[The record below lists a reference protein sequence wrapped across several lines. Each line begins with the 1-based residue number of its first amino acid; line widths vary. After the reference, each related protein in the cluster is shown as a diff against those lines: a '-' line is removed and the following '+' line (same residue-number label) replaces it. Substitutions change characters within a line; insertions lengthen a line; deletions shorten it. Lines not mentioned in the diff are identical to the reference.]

1 MRGFWA
7 VYLREL
13 LIIWHRLPRMLLSFS
28 VSPTLYLIAFGFGLG
43 KDLKIEGRPYL
54 EFLIPGVVAAASM
67 MQGFGINVEI
77 NVARFY
83 LRIFEEFQSAP
94 ISNWAYVLGEIL
106 GGVTR
111 AFLSTLVILTITA
124 LAGVHLHFGYA
135 FFIGVFLNAFIFASL
150 GVTSAMIIR
159 SHADQALVTNFIITP
174 MVFLGG
180 TFFPVEGLPTWAKWP
195 LKLLPLTHAS
205 HFIRSAAYGTPL
217 PLFSLFLLLLLAG
230 LSFLLAY
237 YSVDRAKD

>member
-1 MRGFWA
+1 MRGFLA

-28 VSPTLYLIAFGFGLG
+28 VSPTLYLVAFGFGLG
-43 KDLKIEGRPYL
+43 KDLTVEGRPYL
-54 EFLIPGVVAAASM
+54 EFLVPGVVAAASM

-83 LRIFEEFQSAP
+83 LRIFEEFQAAP

-111 AFLSTLVILTITA
+111 ALLSTLVILAITA
-124 LAGVHLHFGYA
+124 LAGIKLHLGPA
-135 FFIGVFLNAFIFASL
+135 FFLGVFLNAFVFASL
-150 GVTSAMIIR
+150 GVASAMLIR

-180 TFFPVEGLPTWAKWP
+180 TFFPVEGLPAWARLP

-205 HFIRSAAYGTPL
+205 HLIRNAAYGNPVPL
-217 PLFSLFLLLLLAG
+217 TSLYILLIIAG
-230 LSFLLAY
+230 LGFFLAY
-237 YSVDRAKD
+237 HSVDRARD

>member
-1 MRGFWA
+1 MKGFLA

-28 VSPTLYLIAFGFGLG
+28 VSPTLYLVAFGFGLG
-43 KDLKIEGRPYL
+43 KNLTVGGRPYL
-54 EFLIPGVVAAASM
+54 EFLVPGVVAASSM

-83 LRIFEEFQSAP
+83 LRIFEEFQAAP
-94 ISNWAYVLGEIL
+94 ISNWSYVLGEIL

-111 AFLSTLVILTITA
+111 AFLSTFVILAITA
-124 LAGVHLHFGYA
+124 LAGIHLHFGPW
-135 FFIGVFLNAFIFASL
+135 FFLGVFLNAFVFASL
-150 GVTSAMIIR
+150 GVTSAMLIR

-180 TFFPVEGLPTWAKWP
+180 TFFPVEGLPAWARWP
-195 LKLLPLTHAS
+195 LKALPLTHAS
-205 HFIRSAAYGTPL
+205 RVIRSAAYGETVPWS
-217 PLFSLFLLLLLAG
+217 SLALLAILALLG
-230 LSFLLAY
+230 VILAY
-237 YSVDRAKD
+237 RSVDRARD

>member
-1 MRGFWA
+1 MRGFGA
-7 VYLREL
+7 IYLREL

-28 VSPTLYLIAFGFGLG
+28 VSPTLYLVAFGFGLG
-43 KDLKIEGRPYL
+43 KNLTVEGRPYL
-54 EFLIPGVVAAASM
+54 EFLVPGVVAAASM

-83 LRIFEEFQSAP
+83 LRIFEEFQAAP
-94 ISNWAYVLGEIL
+94 ISNGAYVLGEIL

-111 AFLSTLVILTITA
+111 ALLSTLVILAITA
-124 LAGVHLHFGYA
+124 LAGIHLHLGPA
-135 FFIGVFLNAFIFASL
+135 FFLGVFLNAFVFASL
-150 GVTSAMIIR
+150 GVTSAMLIR

-180 TFFPVEGLPTWAKWP
+180 TFFPVEGLPEWARLP

-205 HFIRSAAYGTPL
+205 HLIRKAAYGEPL
-217 PLFSLFLLLLLAG
+217 PLSSLILLLV
-230 LSFLLAY
+230 LSALGFFLAY
-237 YSVDRAKD
+237 HSVNRAKD

>member
-1 MRGFWA
+1 
-7 VYLREL
+7 
-13 LIIWHRLPRMLLSFS
+13 MLLSFS
-28 VSPTLYLIAFGFGLG
+28 VSPTLYLVAFGFGLG
-43 KDLKIEGRPYL
+43 KDLTVEGRPYL
-54 EFLIPGVVAAASM
+54 EFLVPGVVAAASM

-83 LRIFEEFQSAP
+83 LRIFEEFQAAP

-111 AFLSTLVILTITA
+111 ALLSTLVILAITA
-124 LAGVHLHFGYA
+124 LAGIKLHLGPA
-135 FFIGVFLNAFIFASL
+135 FFLGVFLNAFVFASL
-150 GVTSAMIIR
+150 GVASAMLIR

-180 TFFPVEGLPTWAKWP
+180 TFFPVEGLPAWARLP

-205 HFIRSAAYGTPL
+205 HLIRNAAYGNPVPL
-217 PLFSLFLLLLLAG
+217 TSLYILLIIAG
-230 LSFLLAY
+230 LGFFLAY
-237 YSVDRAKD
+237 HSVDRARD

>member
-1 MRGFWA
+1 MRGFLA

-13 LIIWHRLPRMLLSFS
+13 LIIWHRLPRMILSFS

-43 KDLKIEGRPYL
+43 RHLTVQGRPYL
-54 EFLIPGVVAAASM
+54 EFLVPGVVAASSM

-83 LRIFEEFQSAP
+83 LRIFEEFQAAP
-94 ISNWAYVLGEIL
+94 IANWAYVLGEIL

-111 AFLSTLVILTITA
+111 AFLSTFVILAITM
-124 LAGVHLHFGYA
+124 LAGIHLHFGPW
-135 FFIGVFLNAFIFASL
+135 FFLGVFLNAFVFASL

-180 TFFPVEGLPTWAKWP
+180 TFFPLEGLPEWARLP
-195 LKLLPLTHAS
+195 LKLLPVTHAS
-205 HFIRSAAYGTPL
+205 HLIRSAAYGAAIPYFSAGV
-217 PLFSLFLLLLLAG
+217 LFVLSLLG
-230 LSFLLAY
+230 FLLAY
-237 YSVDRAKD
+237 RSVDHARD

>member
-1 MRGFWA
+1 MRGFLA

-28 VSPTLYLIAFGFGLG
+28 VSPTLYLVAFGFGLG
-43 KDLKIEGRPYL
+43 KDLTVEGRPYL
-54 EFLIPGVVAAASM
+54 EFLVPGVVAAASM

-83 LRIFEEFQSAP
+83 LRIFEEFQAAP

-111 AFLSTLVILTITA
+111 ALLSTLVILAITA
-124 LAGVHLHFGYA
+124 LAGVKLHLGPA
-135 FFIGVFLNAFIFASL
+135 FFLGVFLNAFVFASL
-150 GVTSAMIIR
+150 GVASAMLIR

-180 TFFPVEGLPTWAKWP
+180 TFFPVEGLPAWARLP

-205 HFIRSAAYGTPL
+205 HLIRNAAYGNPVPL
-217 PLFSLFLLLLLAG
+217 TSLYILLIIAG
-230 LSFLLAY
+230 LGFFLAY
-237 YSVDRAKD
+237 HSVDRARD

>member
-1 MRGFWA
+1 MRGFLA

-43 KDLKIEGRPYL
+43 KHLTVKGRPYL
-54 EFLIPGVVAAASM
+54 EFLVPGVVAAASM

-83 LRIFEEFQSAP
+83 LRIFEEFQAAP
-94 ISNWAYVLGEIL
+94 ISKWAYVLGEVL

-111 AFLSTLVILTITA
+111 ALLSTLVILAITA
-124 LAGVHLHFGYA
+124 LAAVKLHLGPV
-135 FFIGVFLNAFIFASL
+135 FFLGVFLNAFIFASL
-150 GVTSAMIIR
+150 GVTSAMVIR

-180 TFFPVEGLPTWAKWP
+180 TFFPVEGLPAWARVP

-205 HFIRSAAYGTPL
+205 HLIRSAAYGNPVPL
-217 PLFSLFLLLLLAG
+217 TSLYILLI
-230 LSFLLAY
+230 LSVLGFFLAY
-237 YSVDRAKD
+237 HSVDRAKD

>member
-1 MRGFWA
+1 MKGFIA

-28 VSPTLYLIAFGFGLG
+28 VSPTLYLVAFGFGLG
-43 KDLKIEGRPYL
+43 KDLTVEGRPYL

-83 LRIFEEFQSAP
+83 LRIFEEFQAAP

-111 AFLSTLVILTITA
+111 AILSTLVILAITA
-124 LAGVHLHFGYA
+124 LAGIRLHFGWA
-135 FFIGVFLNAFIFASL
+135 FFLGVFLNAFVFASL
-150 GVTSAMIIR
+150 GVASAMLIR

-180 TFFPVEGLPTWAKWP
+180 TFFPVEGLPAWAQIP

-205 HFIRSAAYGTPL
+205 RFIRSAAYGDPL
-217 PLFSLFLLLLLAG
+217 PWLSLGILLFLAALG
-230 LSFLLAY
+230 LFLAY
-237 YSVDRAKD
+237 YSVDWARD

>member
-1 MRGFWA
+1 MRGFLA

-13 LIIWHRLPRMLLSFS
+13 LIIRHRLPRMLLSFS
-28 VSPTLYLIAFGFGLG
+28 VSPTLYLVAFGFGLG
-43 KDLKIEGRPYL
+43 KDLTVDGRPYL
-54 EFLIPGVVAAASM
+54 EFLVPGVVAAASM

-83 LRIFEEFQSAP
+83 LRIFEEFQAAP

-111 AFLSTLVILTITA
+111 ALLSTTVILALTA
-124 LAGVHLHFGYA
+124 LAGVKLHLGPA
-135 FFIGVFLNAFIFASL
+135 FFLGVFLNAFIFASL
-150 GVTSAMIIR
+150 GVTSAMVIR

-180 TFFPVEGLPTWAKWP
+180 TFFPVEDLPSWARWP
-195 LKLLPLTHAS
+195 LNLLPLTHAS
-205 HFIRSAAYGTPL
+205 HLIRSAAYGNPL
-217 PLFSLFLLLLLAG
+217 PLSSLGLLLLTALLG
-230 LSFLLAY
+230 LLLAY
-237 YSVDRAKD
+237 HSVDRARD